1 MSARETD
8 LDLSK
13 LKTAIT
19 FDDVLLVPKVSG
31 CHQIS
36 ISNFKNYL
44 LLITLQLS
52 SVKSRKDINVRTK
65 LTRNITLNNPI
76 VSSNMDTVTGM

>member
-19 FDDVLLVPKVSG
+19 FDDVLLVPKVSS

-36 ISNFKNYL
+36 ISNFLKTICY
-44 LLITLQLS
+44 
-52 SVKSRKDINVRTK
+52 
-65 LTRNITLNNPI
+65 
-76 VSSNMDTVTGM
+76 